1 MDVGTSL
8 LIAEYYSGIFCSV
21 TNRQIHQI
29 ASVTNRQIDQP
40 RHCPLNHSPEIGFVS
55 RTVKIAVGCHFIGII
70 FFYFSGEII
79 CKRTKDIILDFT
91 NFYFS

>member
-8 LIAEYYSGIFCSV
+8 LIAENYSGIFC
-21 TNRQIHQI
+21 
-29 ASVTNRQIDQP
+29 SVTNRQIDQP